1 MLAADVVVY
10 RWVGEGINICISTAE
25 TCLSYKSL
33 AKCPEHVALHNKG
46 ITLQTTREIGTK
58 LKPSQRVDDPVSVFS
73 WFSPHCSCPDQHKGQ
88 TLCTHMLSTSHI
100 LLTWTPINTLHQILG
115 KVL

>member
-1 MLAADVVVY
+1 MLADDVFVY

-46 ITLQTTREIGTK
+46 ITLQTTHEIGTK
-58 LKPSQRVDDPVSVFS
+58 LKPSQRVADPVNVFS
-73 WFSPHCSCPDQHKGQ
+73 WLYHIAAVLTNVKAKHCALICCQLH
-88 TLCTHMLSTSHI
+88 TYYSHEH
-100 LLTWTPINTLHQILG
+100 P
-115 KVL
+115 